1 MQKTNAVTMLQFSHV
16 NIQKV
21 EIQSIYFEQMVTT
34 EQPTWQGPDTCT
46 NQHYYVPR

>member
-1 MQKTNAVTMLQFSHV
+1 MQKTNAVTMLQFSYV

-21 EIQSIYFEQMVTT
+21 EIQSIYFEQMVT